1 MKTLKYIFAIGIIF
15 SIFQMSNAQNN
26 TLYFMSGV
34 PQSIQSNP
42 AMRPS
47 ARFYLTFIDVQ
58 ENLSENA
65 FNFNDVFD
73 RGTNDS
79 LYFNLDNFYS
89 KLPKLFTVRNLTNIQ
104 LPINFGFKANK
115 IYWSFTSTLKT
126 DTRLDIPK
134 SLFDIKNGNWDYEAN
149 KPRVIDLSNLEANT
163 SLYADFRLA
172 ASYEFTQNIRFG
184 AALHLYNGL
193 YTVSTEKSD
202 FQILTDKDSYDISY
216 LIDYQINTNVPINT
230 TSDSTGKTNGIA
242 IDSTFANA
250 PQKDIQS
257 SLFKNKGFGID
268 LGATYQFTPKIQ
280 FAAAINNLGYIKWAK
295 GSTATAHGNFK
306 FEGIDFSSYF
316 SSDSSSMDSVISQ
329 LADSAI
335 GSLDYNV
342 LPSSGF
348 RTSISPDITLSAVF
362 KPLKRLSVGTMLQTQ
377 FYGGRPHQ
385 SFTLSGNFHSHFFN
399 LGLSYSMMNKT
410 YANLGLGMGIK
421 LAWFQWYIVSDTW
434 STMASPYKIQG
445 VNLRTGLNFILGVKD
460 KVDIPMY
467 EEEL

>member
-42 AMRPS
+42 AMRPN
-47 ARFYLTFIDVQ
+47 AKFYWTIIDVQ

-65 FNFNDVFD
+65 FNFNDIFE
-73 RGTNDS
+73 RRANDS
-79 LYFNLDNFYS
+79 LYFSLDKLYN
-89 KLPKLFTVRNLTNIQ
+89 KLPKMFTLRNLMNVQ
-104 LPINFGFKANK
+104 LPVSFGFKANK
-115 IYWSFTSTLKT
+115 IYWSFTSTIKT
-126 DTRLDIPK
+126 DIRLDIPK
-134 SLFDIKNGNWDYEAN
+134 SLFDIKNGNWNYDAN
-149 KPRVIDLSNLEANT
+149 KPIDIDLSNLEANA

-172 ASYEFTQNIRFG
+172 ASYEFRQKLRFG
-184 AALHLYNGL
+184 AALHLYNGF
-193 YTVSTEKSD
+193 YTISTEKSD
-202 FQILTDKDSYDISY
+202 FKILTNKDTYDISY

-242 IDSTFANA
+242 IDSTFASA
-250 PQKDIQS
+250 PEKDIQN

-295 GSTATAHGNFK
+295 GSTATAHGNYNFD
-306 FEGIDFSSYF
+306 GIDFSSYF
-316 SSDSSSMDSVISQ
+316 TSDSSSMDTIISQ

-335 GSLDYNV
+335 GSLEYNV

-348 RTSISPDITLSAVF
+348 RTSMSPNITLSAVF

-377 FYGGRPHQ
+377 FYGGKAHQ
-385 SFTLSGNFHSHFFN
+385 SFTLSGNFHSSFLN

-410 YANLGLGMGIK
+410 FANIGLGVGIK
-421 LAWFQWYIVSDTW
+421 LLSFQWYIVSDTW

-445 VNLRTGLNFILGVKD
+445 VNLRTGLNFVIGAKP

-467 EEEL
+467 DEEL